1 MVIDMVSLAFK
12 RRVVKHSDVQRDI
25 FGSSGRGRGP
35 DAADMDGVYGRLS
48 GLWSVEEEKPGE
60 KGTAAAAGR
69 AAGIG
74 IFCFVVF
81 FPGEESRNRGVG
93 GMYAVVL

>member
-1 MVIDMVSLAFK
+1 MFSAIYSVP
-12 RRVVKHSDVQRDI
+12 RVV
-25 FGSSGRGRGP
+25 GGGP
-35 DAADMDGVYGRLS
+35 DATDMDGVYGRLS

-69 AAGIG
+69 VAGIG

-81 FPGEESRNRGVG
+81 FPGEECRNWGVG
-93 GMYAVVL
+93 GVYAVVLWPAALLTAIFGSEQT